1 MCVREGVLSSLPRS
15 LQHTLTHPLGL
26 TYFFLNLT
34 RKVTEKKKKR
44 NRTNNKAFVHGKGD
58 KQKQSKN
65 QKEKKKKQQKQEHQ
79 KISIATATGVL
90 LLASP
95 HLCSLPVGR
104 GR

>member
-1 MCVREGVLSSLPRS
+1 MCVRECVLSSLPRS

-26 TYFFLNLT
+26 TYFFLNLK
-34 RKVTEKKKKR
+34 RKVTEKKKKI
-44 NRTNNKAFVHGKGD
+44 NRTKHLYTEKAISK
-58 KQKQSKN
+58 SKN
-65 QKEKKKKQQKQEHQ
+65 KKEKKRKRNSRNKEHQ

-95 HLCSLPVGR
+95 NLCSLPVGR